1 MITGQCLCGQVRLTI
16 DAEPLGCRMCW
27 CRDCQRI
34 ASGSAT
40 VNVLFPETAVHYEG
54 EISTFEMIADSGNSV
69 SRGFCPSCGAQLYSK
84 TTNPAGQPMRVR
96 CGTLNDTEIK
106 APQAIIWTQS
116 APTWAILDPALPHY
130 PKGPPAP
137 PPVEG

>member
-40 VNVLFPETAVHYEG
+40 VNVLFRETAVHYEG
-54 EISTFEMIADSGNSV
+54 KISAFEMIADSGNTV
-69 SRGFCPSCGAQLYSK
+69 SRGFCPTCGAQLYSK
-84 TTNPAGQPMRVR
+84 TINPTGQPMRVR
-96 CGTLNDTEIK
+96 RGTLNDTEIK
-106 APQAIIWTQS
+106 APQAIIWAAS
-116 APTWAILDPALPHY
+116 APAWAILDPALPHY